1 MEGFLNPQEILKQLK
16 LKESMVAADFGCGSG
31 GWALPL
37 ARILEEGKV
46 YAIDILEESLSAL
59 KAKIKLGKI
68 FNIELIKSNVS
79 QTSKLV
85 PESCDLVLM
94 TNLLFECEDKKRVL
108 EEGKRVLKKGGKILV
123 VDWKQAAPLG
133 PKEGRVSAEEVIK
146 IAEEIGLKVEKP
158 STRAKLG
165 AGPVPHRNEVS
176 GAGEFEA
183 GIYHW
188 GLILVK

>member
-1 MEGFLNPQEILKQLK
+1 MNGFLNPQEILKQLK

-37 ARILEEGKV
+37 AEKLEEGKV
-46 YAIDILEESLSAL
+46 YAIDILEEPLSAL

-79 QTSKLV
+79 ETSKLT

-94 TNLLFECEDKKRVL
+94 TNLLFECEDKKQVL
-108 EEGKRVLKKGGKILV
+108 EEGKRVLKKRGKVLV
-123 VDWKQAAPLG
+123 VDWKEAAPLG
-133 PKEGRVSAEEVIK
+133 PKEGRVSAEEVK
-146 IAEEIGLKVEKP
+146 ALSKELDLKVEK
-158 STRAKLG
+158 
-165 AGPVPHRNEVS
+165 
-176 GAGEFEA
+176 EFEA

>member
-1 MEGFLNPQEILKQLK
+1 MVEKKEVGGFLNPEKILNELG
-16 LKESMVAADFGCGSG
+16 LNKEMVAADFGCGSG

-37 ARILEEGKV
+37 AEKLEEGKV
-46 YAIDILEESLSAL
+46 YAVDILEEPLSAL

-79 QTSKLV
+79 QTSKLT

-108 EEGKRVLKKGGKILV
+108 EEGKRALKKGGKILV
-123 VDWKQAAPLG
+123 VDWKLDASLG
-133 PKEGRVSAEEVIK
+133 PKEDRVSAKEVKALSEELS
-146 IAEEIGLKVEKP
+146 LKVEK
-158 STRAKLG
+158 
-165 AGPVPHRNEVS
+165 
-176 GAGEFEA
+176 EFEA

>member
-1 MEGFLNPQEILKQLK
+1 MEGFLNPNEVLEQLK

-37 ARILEEGKV
+37 AKELEEGKV

-68 FNIELIKSNVS
+68 FNIETIKSNVS
-79 QTSKLV
+79 QTSKLI

-108 EEGKRVLKKGGKILV
+108 EEGKRALKKGAKLLI
-123 VDWKQAAPLG
+123 VDWKLDAPLG
-133 PKEGRVSAEEVIK
+133 PKEGRVSAKEVKALSEELN
-146 IAEEIGLKVEKP
+146 LKVEK
-158 STRAKLG
+158 
-165 AGPVPHRNEVS
+165 
-176 GAGEFEA
+176 EFEA

-188 GLILVK
+188 ALILVK

>member
-1 MEGFLNPQEILKQLK
+1 MSFLNPEEVLKKLK
-16 LKESMVAADFGCGSG
+16 LKENMVAADFGCGSG

-37 ARILEEGKV
+37 AKELEEGKV

-68 FNIELIKSNVS
+68 FNIETIKSDVS
-79 QTSKLV
+79 QTSKLT

-108 EEGKRVLKKGGKILV
+108 EEGKRALKKGAKLLI
-123 VDWKQAAPLG
+123 VDWTLDAPLG
-133 PKEGRVSAEEVIK
+133 PKEGRVSAKEVKALSEELN
-146 IAEEIGLKVEKP
+146 LKVEK
-158 STRAKLG
+158 
-165 AGPVPHRNEVS
+165 
-176 GAGEFEA
+176 EFEA